1 MVSEDSFIKLKI
13 NGLLDLEALS
23 KEYQISKEEI
33 IKFHNQYCEIGE
45 ILPLHLP
52 KYVPFLY
59 LPKRNYENRNSEF
72 VKTSDLQYPVG
83 ISQKKYGVVIKYLHS
98 NTQIHFEVDVKRD
111 GHLVE
116 INKGKNYINNAEVDN
131 IIEKLFE
138 KAEQAIYPLKVTVDK
153 KGGFSKIENENEI
166 KDRWEKEYFPKLK
179 EYYVGE
185 IAEDILKKMDI
196 TFRNMKSKQ
205 SYLSQSSFY
214 KLFFLPVYQLYSG
227 YNKED
232 SFSFYFAKIQSDI
245 NFNVKYT
252 LDKEYTRGNKIA
264 LRISGNER
272 DNFLLEK
279 SEKGSVNW
287 LYKFQKDTHEL
298 FSVTGSVS
306 TFNRGKELKIEVQ
319 IFEI

>member
-138 KAEQAIYPLKVTVDK
+138 KAEQAIYPLKISVDE

-166 KDRWEKEYFPKLK
+166 KERWEKEYFPKLK

-185 IAEDILKKMDI
+185 TAEEILKKMDS
-196 TFRNMKSKQ
+196 TFRNLKSKQ
-205 SYLSQSSFY
+205 VYFSQSIFY
-214 KLFFLPVYQLYSG
+214 KLFFLPVYQSYFNYSKDG
-227 YNKED
+227 
-232 SFSFYFAKIQSDI
+232 SVGFYFANLQSNI
-245 NFNVKYT
+245 AFNVKYT
-252 LDKEYTRGNKIA
+252 LEKEYTRGNKIA
-264 LRISGNER
+264 LRISGNEV
-272 DNFLLEK
+272 DNEWK
-279 SEKGSVNW
+279 QKAEKGSMDW
-287 LYKFQKDTHEL
+287 LYKFQKDTHDL
-298 FSVTGSVS
+298 FSITGSVS
-306 TFNRGKELKIEVQ
+306 TFDRGKELKIEVQ

>member
-138 KAEQAIYPLKVTVDK
+138 KAEQAIYPLKITVDE

-166 KDRWEKEYFPKLK
+166 KERWEKEYFPKLK

-185 IAEDILKKMDI
+185 TAEEILKKMDLA
-196 TFRNMKSKQ
+196 FRNLKSKQ
-205 SYLSQSSFY
+205 VYFSQSIFY
-214 KLFFLPVYQLYSG
+214 KLFFLPVYQSYFNYSKDG
-227 YNKED
+227 
-232 SFSFYFAKIQSDI
+232 SVGFYFANLQSNI
-245 NFNVKYT
+245 AFNVKYT
-252 LDKEYTRGNKIA
+252 LEKEYTRGNKIA
-264 LRISGNER
+264 LRISGNEV
-272 DNFLLEK
+272 DNEWK
-279 SEKGSVNW
+279 QKAEKGSMDW
-287 LYKFQKDTHEL
+287 LYKFQKDTHDL
-298 FSVTGSVS
+298 FSITGSVS
-306 TFNRGKELKIEVQ
+306 TFDRGKELKIEVQ

>member
-1 MVSEDSFIKLKI
+1 MVSEDSYIKLKI
-13 NGLLDLEALS
+13 NGLLDLEVFS
-23 KEYQISKEEI
+23 KEYHISKEEI

-59 LPKRNYENRNSEF
+59 LPRKNFENRNLEF
-72 VKTSDLQYPVG
+72 VKTNDLQYPLG
-83 ISQKKYGVVIKYLHS
+83 KSEKKYGVVIKYLHS
-98 NTQIHFEVDVKRD
+98 NTQIHFDVNVKRD
-111 GHLVE
+111 GNLVE
-116 INKGKNYINNAEVDN
+116 INKGKNYINNAEVEN

-138 KAEQAIYPLKVTVDK
+138 KAEQAIYPLKITVDK
-153 KGGFSKIENENEI
+153 KGSFSTIENENEI
-166 KDRWEKEYFPKLK
+166 QERWEKEYFPKLK

-185 IAEDILKKMDI
+185 MAESILKKIDL
-196 TFRNMKSKQ
+196 TFKNLKSKQ
-205 SYLSQSSFY
+205 SYFSKSVFY
-214 KLFFLPVYQLYSG
+214 KLFFLPVYQIYSG
-227 YNKED
+227 YRKED
-232 SFSFYFAKIQSDI
+232 VFSFYFANIQGDI
-245 NFNVKYT
+245 VYDVNYT

-306 TFNRGKELKIEVQ
+306 TFDKGKELKIEVQ
-319 IFEI
+319 MFEI

>member
-23 KEYQISKEEI
+23 KEYQISKGEI

-138 KAEQAIYPLKVTVDK
+138 KAEQAIYPLKITVDK

-166 KDRWEKEYFPKLK
+166 KERWEKDYFPKLK

-185 IAEDILKKMDI
+185 TAEDILKKMDL
-196 TFRNMKSKQ
+196 TFRNLKSRQ
-205 SYLSQSSFY
+205 TYFSQSIFY
-214 KLFFLPVYQLYSG
+214 KLFFLPVYQSYFNYSKDG
-227 YNKED
+227 SVY
-232 SFSFYFAKIQSDI
+232 FYFAHIQSDI
-245 NFNVKYT
+245 VFNIKYT
-252 LDKEYTRGNKIA
+252 LDKKYTRGNKIA
-264 LRISGNER
+264 LRIVGNEA
-272 DNFLLEK
+272 DNEWVQK
-279 SEKGSVNW
+279 EQKGSVNW
-287 LYKFQKDTHEL
+287 LYKFHKDTHDL
-298 FSVTGSVS
+298 FSITGSVS
-306 TFNRGKELKIEVQ
+306 TFDKGKELKTEVQ

>member
-138 KAEQAIYPLKVTVDK
+138 KAEQAIYPLKITVDK

-166 KDRWEKEYFPKLK
+166 KERWEKDYFPKLK

-185 IAEDILKKMDI
+185 TAEEILKKMDLA
-196 TFRNMKSKQ
+196 FRNLKSKQ
-205 SYLSQSSFY
+205 AYFSQSVFY
-214 KLFFLPVYQLYSG
+214 KIFFLPVYQMYSG
-227 YNKED
+227 YSKNENFD
-232 SFSFYFAKIQSDI
+232 FYFANIQSDI
-245 NFNVKYT
+245 VFNLKYA
-252 LDKEYTRGNKIA
+252 LNKEYTRGGKIA
-264 LRISGNER
+264 LRISGNET
-272 DNFLLEK
+272 NNTLNEK
-279 SEKGSVNW
+279 PEKRSVDW
-287 LYKFQKDTHEL
+287 LYKFQKDTHDL
-298 FSVTGSVS
+298 FSIEGFVS
-306 TFNRGKELKIEVQ
+306 TFQKGKELKIEVQ